1 MNEESTTQPADQLIS
16 KLIDRTN
23 ALEAICIDLLTKTGY
38 NAAQSRII
46 FDDYQIKY
54 TQKAIDEREEATK
67 AKTLK
72 DNYNAAV
79 AEFKGVAKSNYW
91 TQAFMSKKELNR
103 HLDVIWSQAIEGL
116 ELPEGAKRPL
126 YEVTEPS
133 IDMLIERRKEL
144 MRSIESNNKALLDET
159 IKHCEQSIIDVTK
172 SLEKH
177 RDSEI
182 AKLRKDVDKSPS
194 ERDKSIKELEDDVAQ
209 RIRKNLVEQRRRIA
223 SSKVSLARLES
234 DQDQLKDVSKML
246 GNALSQLSN

>member
-38 NAAQSRII
+38 SAAQSRIV
-46 FDDYQIKY
+46 FDNYQIKY
-54 TQKAIDEREEATK
+54 TQEAVDKREAETK
-67 AKTLK
+67 AKELK
-72 DNYNAAV
+72 NNYSTAV
-79 AEFKGVAKSNYW
+79 AEFKEVAKSNYW
-91 TQAFMSKKELNR
+91 TQVFMSKKEVSS

-126 YEVTEPS
+126 YEVPEPS

-172 SLEKH
+172 SLEKY

-194 ERDKSIKELEDDVAQ
+194 ERSKSIKELENDVAQ
-209 RIRKNLVEQRRRIA
+209 RIRKNLVEQRRRIT

-234 DQDQLKDVSKML
+234 DQDQLKDVNKML
-246 GNALSQLSN
+246 GNVLSATK